1 MKTQSFFL
9 LLTLVVL
16 LPATAFAGKQ
26 LTISTDKGQANI
38 TLLADNAVRVRYG
51 GEQTLPE
58 LFYLGENK
66 GEVKYKQKANK
77 SQIIITTK
85 RMMISIDKASGILSL
100 FTINGKERK
109 LVLTELSHSLTAST
123 LHDEATH
130 KACLTIDSP
139 EDEHLYGLGQF
150 QDGYLNVRGLSRRLT
165 QVNTQ
170 ISMPMVLSSRGFA
183 LLWNNYGLTEF
194 NQGTQSVALSHAG
207 EGKET
212 EVDVT
217 STEGGKMERRREGNF
232 LAEIEIAE
240 EGDYSLLLDVGR
252 TMARKHNLNIDGN
265 LIINL
270 ANTWLPPTAS
280 AICHLTAGKHTITAD
295 LTNNDN
301 PTLHYC
307 KVENTTRFMSPVAE
321 AVDYT
326 VFIGSADEAIA
337 TYRSLTGNSPMQPLW
352 AFGYVHCR
360 ERFHSTDEILSTAKT
375 FRNKQLPM
383 DVMVQDWQWWGK
395 YGWNA
400 FRFDERYYPDPKLLV
415 DSLHSLGS
423 RLMLSVWSKIDEN
436 SEVGREAKAKGY
448 YIPGTTWIDF
458 FNKEAADFYWQNFST
473 RLLQPYK
480 IDCWWQ
486 DATEPENDDL
496 RGRRIN
502 GGKEYGEVYRNV
514 YPNLV
519 SKVVYEGCKRDM
531 PDQRT
536 FILTRSGAPGIH
548 RYGSFLWS
556 GDVGNDWQTLRY
568 QLAGGLNLMAAGHP
582 WWTYDAGGF
591 FRPGWGQ
598 YTSKAYQE
606 CFLRWLQIAT
616 FLPMMRVHGYQ
627 TDTEFWRYSTPT
639 DGEVGRGIVREAK
652 HQLELR
658 YQLLPYIYSTCYQVT
673 KGSTMMR
680 PLVMDFANDP
690 QALAAEDQYM
700 FGKSILVAPVLEP
713 SVSVRKVYLPESKGG
728 WYDLH
733 TGKHYAQS
741 RTAVT
746 VPVTIS
752 DIPVFVKAGSIIP
765 CAQPMQTTADYDA
778 DSLIINVYPGADAE
792 FTLYEDEGTNYNNEQ
807 GQFSTIKFT
816 WNDKSRTLTI
826 GKRHGSF
833 PGMPPSRNFIIKVI
847 GEPEQLVKYNG
858 IATLSA
864 AR

>member
-1 MKTQSFFL
+1 MKTKSFILSLFML
-9 LLTLVVL
+9 AL
-16 LPATAFAGKQ
+16 LPFQAFAGKQ
-26 LTISTDKGQANI
+26 LVVSTDKGNVSI

-58 LFYLGENK
+58 LFYVEDNNAD
-66 GEVKYKQKANK
+66 VKYKQKETD
-77 SQIIITTK
+77 SQVIITTK
-85 RMMISIDKASGILSL
+85 KMMVVVDKASGTPKFFS
-100 FTINGKERK
+100 INGKEQK
-109 LVLTELSHSLTAST
+109 AVLAELSHSLTAST
-123 LHDEATH
+123 LHDDATNI
-130 KACLTIDSP
+130 ACLTLDSP
-139 EDEHLYGLGQF
+139 EDECLYGLGQF

-170 ISMPMVLSSRGFA
+170 ISMPMILSSRGYA

-194 NQGTQSVALSHAG
+194 NQGTKSVVMSRAG

-212 EVDVT
+212 EVNVT

-232 LAEIEIAE
+232 LTDIEIAE
-240 EGDYSLLLDVGR
+240 EGDYSFLLDVGQ
-252 TMARKHNLNIDGN
+252 TMARKHNLSIDGN
-265 LIINL
+265 TIINL
-270 ANTWLPPTAS
+270 QNTWLPPTTS
-280 AICHLTAGKHTITAD
+280 TIYHLTAGKHTITAD
-295 LTNNDN
+295 LTNNDK
-301 PTLHYC
+301 PTLHYA

-326 VFIGSADEAIA
+326 VFVGSADEAIT

-360 ERFHSTDEILSTAKT
+360 ERFHSTDEILSTANT
-375 FRNKQLPM
+375 FRQKQLPM

-400 FRFDERYYPDPKLLV
+400 FKFDERYYPDPKLLV

-436 SEVGREAKAKGY
+436 SEVGKEAKSKGY

-458 FNKEAADFYWQNFST
+458 FNKDAADFYWHNFNSK
-473 RLLQPYK
+473 LLQPYK

-496 RGRRIN
+496 LGRRIN

-514 YPNLV
+514 YPNFV
-519 SKVVYEGCKRDM
+519 SKVVYEGCKQDL
-531 PDQRT
+531 PENRT

-568 QLAGGLNLMAAGHP
+568 QLAGGLDLMAAGHP

-591 FRPGWGQ
+591 FRPGGGQ
-598 YTSKAYQE
+598 YTNKTYHE

-616 FLPMMRVHGYQ
+616 FLPMMRVHGYM
-627 TDTEFWRYSTPT
+627 TDTEFWRF
-639 DGEVGRGIVREAK
+639 GEDVEREAK

-658 YQLLPYIYSTCYQVT
+658 YRLIPYIYSTCYQVT
-673 KGSTMMR
+673 QGSTMMR
-680 PLVMDFANDP
+680 PLVMDFADDK

-713 SVSVRKVYLPESKGG
+713 SVSARKVYLPESKGG

-741 RTAVT
+741 KTT
-746 VPVTIS
+746 VSMPVTLS
-752 DIPVFVKAGSIIP
+752 DIPVFVKAGSIVP
-765 CAQPMQTTADYDA
+765 NAQPMQTTANYDA
-778 DSLIINVYPGADAE
+778 DNLIINIYPGADAE
-792 FTLYEDEGTNYNNEQ
+792 FTLYEDEGTNYNYEN
-807 GQFSTIKFT
+807 GQCATIKLA
-816 WNDKSRTLTI
+816 WNDKTRTLTI
-826 GKRHGSF
+826 GKRSGSF
-833 PGMPPSRNFIIKVI
+833 PGMLATRTFKINVVGGVQKDAA
-847 GEPEQLVKYNG
+847 YNG
-858 IATLSA
+858 KAMNIKL
-864 AR
+864 

>member
-1 MKTQSFFL
+1 MKTKSIFL
-9 LLTLVVL
+9 LLFLFVI
-16 LPATAFAGKQ
+16 LPFHAFAGKQ
-26 LTISTDKGQANI
+26 LVVGTDKGKVNI
-38 TLLADNAVRVRYG
+38 TLLADNAARIRYG

-58 LFYLGENK
+58 LFYLGNDNSD
-66 GEVKYKQKANK
+66 VKYKQKETD
-77 SQIIITTK
+77 SQIIITTRK
-85 RMMISIDKASGILSL
+85 MMIVFDKASGTPMFYS
-100 FTINGKERK
+100 INGNEQKP
-109 LVLTELSHSLTAST
+109 VLTELAHSLTASK
-123 LHDEATH
+123 LHDDATNI
-130 KACLTIDSP
+130 ACLTLDSP
-139 EDEHLYGLGQF
+139 EDECLYGLGQF

-170 ISMPMVLSSRGFA
+170 ISMPMIMSSRGYA

-194 NQGTQSVALSHAG
+194 NQGTHSVALSSAG

-212 EVDVT
+212 EVNVT

-232 LAEIEIAE
+232 IAEIEIAE
-240 EGDYSLLLDVGR
+240 DGEYSLLLDVGQ
-252 TMARKHNLNIDGN
+252 TMARKHNLSIDGN
-265 LIINL
+265 PIINL
-270 ANTWLPPTAS
+270 ENRWLPPTTS

-295 LTNNDN
+295 LTNDDK
-301 PTLHYC
+301 PTLYYY

-326 VFIGSADEAIA
+326 VFVGCADQCIA

-375 FRNKQLPM
+375 FRMKQLPM

-395 YGWNA
+395 YGWNS
-400 FRFDERYYPDPKLLV
+400 FKFDESYYPDPKLLV
-415 DSLHSLGS
+415 DSIHALGS

-436 SEVGREAKAKGY
+436 SEVGKEAMSKGY

-458 FNKEAADFYWQNFST
+458 FNKDAADFYWHNFSSK
-473 RLLQPYK
+473 LLQPYR

-496 RGRRIN
+496 LGRRIN

-519 SKVVYEGCKRDM
+519 SKVVYEGSKRDM
-531 PDQRT
+531 PDHRT
-536 FILTRSGAPGIH
+536 LILTRSGAPGIQ

-591 FRPGWGQ
+591 FRPGNGQ
-598 YTSKAYQE
+598 YTDKAYHE
-606 CFLRWLQIAT
+606 CFMRWLQTAT

-627 TDTEFWRYSTPT
+627 TDTEFWHF
-639 DGEVGRGIVREAK
+639 GEDVEREAK

-658 YQLLPYIYSTCYQVT
+658 YSLIPYIYSTCYQVT

-680 PLVMDFANDP
+680 PLVMDYANDR

-700 FGKSILVAPVLEP
+700 FGKSMLVAPVLEP
-713 SVSVRKVYLPESKGG
+713 SVSTRKVYLPESKGG

-733 TGKHYAQS
+733 TNKHYAQGK
-741 RTAVT
+741 TAVT

-765 CAQPMQTTADYDA
+765 NAQPMQTTADYDA
-778 DSLIINVYPGADAE
+778 DNLVINIYPGNNAE
-792 FTLYEDEGTNYNNEQ
+792 FTLYEDEGTNYNYEQ
-807 GQFSTIKFT
+807 GQFSTIQFI
-816 WNDKSRTLTI
+816 WNDKSRTLII
-826 GKRHGSF
+826 GKRNGSF
-833 PGMPPSRNFIIKVI
+833 TGMLNSRKFIVRVV
-847 GEPEQLVKYNG
+847 GEAEKCVEYNG
-858 IATLSA
+858 KELKV
-864 AR
+864 RNR

>member
-1 MKTQSFFL
+1 MKTKSIFL
-9 LLTLVVL
+9 FLFLIVL
-16 LPATAFAGKQ
+16 LPLRAFAGKQ
-26 LTISTDKGQANI
+26 LVISTEKGKVNI
-38 TLLADNAVRVRYG
+38 NILADNAVRVRYG

-58 LFYLGENK
+58 LFYLGDDSGK
-66 GEVKYKQKANK
+66 VKYKQKETD
-77 SQIIITTK
+77 SQIVITTEK
-85 RMMISIDKASGILSL
+85 MMIVVDKASGTPKFFS
-100 FTINGKERK
+100 INGKERK
-109 LVLTELSHSLTAST
+109 LVLTELSHSLTASK
-123 LHDEATH
+123 LHDDTTH
-130 KACLTIDSP
+130 IARLTLDSP
-139 EDEHLYGLGQF
+139 EDECLYGLGQF

-170 ISMPMVLSSRGFA
+170 ISMPMVLSNRGYA

-194 NQGTQSVALSHAG
+194 NQGTNAVALSHIG
-207 EGKET
+207 EGQET
-212 EVDVT
+212 EVNVT
-217 STEGGKMERRREGNF
+217 STEGGKVERRREGSF
-232 LAEIEIAE
+232 LAEIDIAE
-240 EGDYSLLLDVGR
+240 DGDYSLLLDVGR
-252 TMARKHNLNIDGN
+252 TMARKHNLNIDGSPV
-265 LIINL
+265 INL
-270 ANTWLPPTAS
+270 ENRWLPPTTS
-280 AICHLTAGKHTITAD
+280 VICHLKPGKHTVTAN
-295 LTNNDN
+295 LANDDK
-301 PTLHYC
+301 PVLYYS

-326 VFIGSADEAIA
+326 VFVGCADEAIA
-337 TYRSLTGNSPMQPLW
+337 TYRSLTGHSPMQPLW

-360 ERFHSTDEILSTAKT
+360 ERFHSTGEILSAANT
-375 FRNKQLPM
+375 FRRKQLPM
-383 DVMVQDWQWWGK
+383 DVMVQDWQWWGQ

-400 FRFDERYYPDPKLLV
+400 FKFDEHHYPDPKLLV
-415 DSLHSLGS
+415 DSLHALGA

-436 SEVGREAKAKGY
+436 SEVGKEAKAKSY

-458 FNKEAADFYWQNFST
+458 FNKDAADFYWHNFTS

-502 GGKEYGEVYRNV
+502 SGKEYGEVYRNV
-514 YPNLV
+514 YPNFV

-531 PDQRT
+531 PDHRT

-568 QLAGGLNLMAAGHP
+568 QLTGGLNLMAAGHP

-591 FRPGWGQ
+591 FRPGRGQ
-598 YTSKAYQE
+598 YTDKAYHE

-627 TDTEFWRYSTPT
+627 TDTEFWRFG
-639 DGEVGRGIVREAK
+639 DDVEREAK
-652 HQLELR
+652 RQLELR
-658 YQLLPYIYSTCYQVT
+658 YRLIPYVYSACYQVT

-680 PLVMDFANDP
+680 PLVMDFANDR

-700 FGKSILVAPVLEP
+700 FGKSILVVPVLAP
-713 SVSVRKVYLPESKGG
+713 SVSARKVYLPESKGG

-741 RTAVT
+741 KTMVT

-752 DIPVFVKAGSIIP
+752 NIPVFVKAGSIVP
-765 CAQPMQTTADYDA
+765 NAQPMQTTANYDA
-778 DSLIINVYPGADAE
+778 DSLIINIYPGDDAE
-792 FTLYEDEGTNYNNEQ
+792 FTLYEDEGTNNNYEQ
-807 GQFSTIKFT
+807 GQFSTIKFA

-826 GKRHGSF
+826 GKRNGSF
-833 PGMPPSRNFIIKVI
+833 SGMLNSRKFIVRVI
-847 GEPEQLVKYNG
+847 GETEKCVEYNG
-858 IATLSA
+858 KLMNII
-864 AR
+864 R